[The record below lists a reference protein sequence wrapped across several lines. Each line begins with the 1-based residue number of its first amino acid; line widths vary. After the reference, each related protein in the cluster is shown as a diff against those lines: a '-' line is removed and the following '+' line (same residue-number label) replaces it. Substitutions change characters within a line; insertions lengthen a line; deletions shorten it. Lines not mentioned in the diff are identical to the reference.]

1 MSKTIEIKDIAQWEE
16 NDSELVKYHL
26 QQAIDRVQDLKEQ
39 IKELF
44 DEYLE
49 LKDRIDK
56 AIEYIE
62 KEPIDDE
69 IEYTTRLLDIL
80 RGKDNVKD

>member
-1 MSKTIEIKDIAQWEE
+1 MSEE
-16 NDSELVKYHL
+16 EM
-26 QQAIDRVQDLKEQ
+26 
-39 IKELF
+39 IKEAYILMVKNNP
-44 DEYLE
+44 DEAIKNLIRLDKE
-49 LKDRIDK
+49 LAVKNNKLSK

-80 RGKDNVKD
+80 RGEDNDNFGTIK